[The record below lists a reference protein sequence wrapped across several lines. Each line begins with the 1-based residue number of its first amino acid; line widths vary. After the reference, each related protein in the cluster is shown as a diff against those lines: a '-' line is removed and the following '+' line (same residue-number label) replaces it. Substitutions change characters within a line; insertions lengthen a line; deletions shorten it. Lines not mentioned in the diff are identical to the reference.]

1 MGGWAETNDLP
12 ESTAGIPWIWIGVGF
27 RMPFARRHSRMGS
40 GYLMSLNDLIGGGT
54 SSPSTRMCHCK
65 KTCVGDIYIG
75 PNWECDIWGGEAG
88 SYGDETIWG
97 RRISDLVT
105 DSLTLLLAQRTRLR

>member
-1 MGGWAETNDLP
+1 MGEMGAVGGNKEDLKKTGIKGEIWEKWGATYGRNGCGGRKHLP

-65 KTCVGDIYIG
+65 KTC
-75 PNWECDIWGGEAG
+75 
-88 SYGDETIWG
+88 
-97 RRISDLVT
+97 R
-105 DSLTLLLAQRTRLR
+105 

>member
-1 MGGWAETNDLP
+1 MGKVGCDIWEKWWAETNDLP
-12 ESTAGIPWIWIGVGF
+12 ERTAGIPWIWIGVGF

-65 KTCVGDIYIG
+65 KTCVGDIYRAKLG
-75 PNWECDIWGGEAG
+75 
-88 SYGDETIWG
+88 
-97 RRISDLVT
+97 V
-105 DSLTLLLAQRTRLR
+105 